1 MDKAQLPDGVR
12 AVSSPEQADAVI
24 LPVPAENAHGLLN
37 APLGSQPCRIEHIL
51 DCAGCGAVIIG
62 GRISAQIKTSAAE
75 RGQRCFDYMKCPNF
89 TVKNAAI
96 TAEGAV
102 SELMRRAR
110 SALCDMRILVVG
122 WGRIGKLLIHKL
134 SALCPAVYL
143 MSVNTEARALAAEL
157 GCPSL
162 PPDCPREIM
171 QSFDAVINTAPA
183 QVIPDLTAFRDS
195 CILLE
200 LASAP
205 GGIDPAEAADAG
217 LDLAVLRALPGRYAP
232 KSASEAMYS
241 AVSDI
246 LKGVDHHD

>member
-1 MDKAQLPDGVR
+1 MKILICGGDERSVLLAGMLKDDGHEVLCFCMDKAQLPDGVR

-183 QVIPDLTAFRDS
+183 QVIPDLTAVMCYPRPVP
-195 CILLE
+195 
-200 LASAP
+200 AS
-205 GGIDPAEAADAG
+205 I
-217 LDLAVLRALPGRYAP
+217 
-232 KSASEAMYS
+232 
-241 AVSDI
+241 
-246 LKGVDHHD
+246 